1 MKDKKLE
8 ALRKALNNCYERRVD
23 VILGFSE
30 ETIEAIEK
38 ERRDLMDSYSPGI
51 SEREVYEAFGVPKSY
66 LDYVHSYR
74 SGQEN
79 EE

>member
-8 ALRKALNNCYERRVD
+8 TLQKALNNCYERRVD
-23 VILGFSE
+23 VILGDSD

-38 ERRDLMDSYSPGI
+38 ERRALMDAYSPGI
-51 SEREVYEAFGVPKSY
+51 SEREVYETFGVPKSY
-66 LDYVHSYR
+66 FDGAHR
-74 SGQEN
+74 TKQEN